1 MAARNGKAKLAALE
15 KADASPATLPDLQAK
30 DGKSKKLEWSEFAAR
45 LAQWLGETLNV
56 CFVLPRQIL
65 DEWKIHFQFTH

>member
-1 MAARNGKAKLAALE
+1 MAARTGKAKLAALE

-56 CFVLPRQIL
+56 CFVL
-65 DEWKIHFQFTH
+65 

>member
-30 DGKSKKLEWSEFAAR
+30 DGKSKKLELRDFAAR
-45 LAQWLGETLNV
+45 LAQGLGDHLNV
-56 CFVLPRQIL
+56 SFVL
-65 DEWKIHFQFTH
+65 

>member
-30 DGKSKKLEWSEFAAR
+30 DRKSKKIELSEFAAR
-45 LAQWLGETLNV
+45 LAQWLGDNLNV
-56 CFVLPRQIL
+56 
-65 DEWKIHFQFTH
+65 